1 MLACPKITYDFEK
14 SEKGGVKMSIILETR
29 PLRTKKITKSKHGEP
44 KTPTILLLSVAI
56 IMSIMLLMIAGISYT
71 EAGMKQYS
79 ACRDKIIGYEQ
90 SGIYTSPE
98 EFRLALSFC
107 DS

>member
-1 MLACPKITYDFEK
+1 
-14 SEKGGVKMSIILETR
+14 
-29 PLRTKKITKSKHGEP
+29 
-44 KTPTILLLSVAI
+44 
-56 IMSIMLLMIAGISYT
+56 MSIMLLMIAGISYT

-90 SGIYTSPE
+90 SGVYTSPD

-107 DS
+107 ALEGGNMEMISDAPKCLGSALCRD

>member
-1 MLACPKITYDFEK
+1 M
-14 SEKGGVKMSIILETR
+14 SVKLDTLL
-29 PLRTKKITKSKHGEP
+29 LRTKEIAKSKHAEP
-44 KTPTILLLSVAI
+44 KTSTILLLSVAI

-71 EAGMKQYS
+71 EAAMKEYS

-90 SGIYTSPE
+90 SGVYTSPD

-107 DS
+107 GS